1 LWRFFYVRNGASL
14 LDRVRK
20 GIALRR
26 PSLGGIDWVSM
37 GFIAL
42 SVALLSVFILIP
54 VFSVVLEAF
63 ANPDGGL
70 GVYNFATFWGIP
82 SYRRGLWN
90 SLVCASSTLLLTTLI
105 GIPVAYVMTR
115 YRFFGR
121 RVFTLLTIL
130 PLMVPPFVGALAMIG
145 MLGRNG
151 LITNFIVWFFGEH
164 FGFDVGLENGI
175 VQPNIYSMI
184 LIQSAH
190 LWPLIYLNTSA
201 SLSKI
206 DPTLEESARNL
217 GASRFT
223 LFRRITLPLA
233 LPGYAAGA
241 LLVFIWSIADLG
253 TPIMLNFG
261 EYSVLQAFTELTVRE
276 GYREM
281 AYVICIILTAISI
294 AALYL
299 VNRFIG
305 LREYATFRF
314 GAAPKMVVRRAGRA
328 LTAVVM
334 VSLSLLVGLSIIPHL
349 GTVLMAFSVRPPYGE
364 WLPKGW
370 TLEFM
375 SMALS
380 KSSTSVSV
388 ANSLYYSGLSALID
402 ISLGAVIAYLLV
414 RKSFPGK
421 SVLDIVSML
430 PFAVPGIVI
439 GLGYLHLF
447 SKPIIGSFRL
457 TSIWYILVVSYAMR
471 RLPYSVR
478 SSHAVLQQVHESLE
492 EAAMNLGAS
501 KLKTFTRIT
510 IPLIMPGLIAGGI
523 LAFVSAFTE
532 VSTSLLLQPIIGPF
546 GIYAKP
552 ITLEILLQ
560 SRGGPTAMRVASS
573 LGFIQIIA
581 TSVGLYLT
589 NKLLGG
595 KAGLAFG
602 G

>member
-1 LWRFFYVRNGASL
+1 MGGDVPL
-14 LDRVRK
+14 LDRIKKRLAFGK
-20 GIALRR
+20 
-26 PSLGGIDWVSM
+26 PSLGRVDWVSA

-54 VFSVVLEAF
+54 IFSVILEAF
-63 ANPDGGL
+63 ANPAGGV
-70 GVYNFATFWGIP
+70 GVENFVTYWGIP
-82 SYRRGLWN
+82 RYRRGLWN
-90 SLVCASSTLLLTTLI
+90 SLVCASSTLLMTTLI
-105 GIPVAYVMTR
+105 GIPIAYVMTR

-130 PLMVPPFVGALAMIG
+130 PLMVPPFVGALALIG

-151 LITNFIVWFFGEH
+151 LITNFISWFSGEYFGL
-164 FGFDVGLENGI
+164 DVGLENGI
-175 VQPNIYSMI
+175 IQSNIYSMI
-184 LIQSAH
+184 FVQTAH

-223 LFRRITLPLA
+223 LFRRITLPLS

-253 TPIMLNFG
+253 TPIMLDFG

-276 GYREM
+276 GFKEM
-281 AYVICIILTAISI
+281 AFVISIVLTAISV

-314 GAAPKMVVRRAGRA
+314 GAAPRMVVKKAGKA
-328 LTAVVM
+328 LTTVIIA
-334 VSLSLLVGLSIIPHL
+334 SLSLLVGISIIPHL
-349 GTVLMAFSVRPPYGE
+349 GTILMAFSKRPPYGE
-364 WLPKGW
+364 WIPGGW
-370 TLEFM
+370 TLEYM
-375 SMALS
+375 SMAMS
-380 KSSTSVSV
+380 NPSTSISV

-421 SVLDIVSML
+421 SALDIASML

-439 GLGYLHLF
+439 ALGYLHLF
-447 SKPIIGSFRL
+447 STPIIGTFRL
-457 TSIWYILVVSYAMR
+457 TSIWYILVISYAMR

-501 KLKTFTRIT
+501 RLKTFTKIT

-560 SRGGPTAMRVASS
+560 SRGGPAAMRVASS